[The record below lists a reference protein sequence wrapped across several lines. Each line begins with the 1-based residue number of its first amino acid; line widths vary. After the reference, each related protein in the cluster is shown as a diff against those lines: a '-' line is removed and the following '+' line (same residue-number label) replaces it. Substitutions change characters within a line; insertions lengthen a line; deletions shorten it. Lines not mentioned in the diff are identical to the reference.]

1 MIMDGAWHS
10 NSGYDDVPKHT
21 ARLLTNFELMLA
33 QLYVMMRHIE
43 DDYEDDYDYG
53 VAILRAKLLSETGSF
68 ILTLLCEMF
77 DSVKA
82 GFFIQSA
89 QNILSIYLTTGEII
103 K

>member
-1 MIMDGAWHS
+1 MDGAWHS

-21 ARLLTNFELMLA
+21 ASLLTNFELMLA

-43 DDYEDDYDYG
+43 DDYDNG
-53 VAILRAKLLSETGSF
+53 VAIFRAKLLSETGSF

-82 GFFIQSA
+82 GFFLFNQPKIF
-89 QNILSIYLTTGEII
+89 
-103 K
+103 